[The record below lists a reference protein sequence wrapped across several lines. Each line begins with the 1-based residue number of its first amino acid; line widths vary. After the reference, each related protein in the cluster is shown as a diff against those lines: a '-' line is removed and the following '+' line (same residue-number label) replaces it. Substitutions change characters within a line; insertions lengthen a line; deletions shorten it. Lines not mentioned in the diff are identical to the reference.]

1 MYVNPIT
8 TTIHD
13 NKIKKQKNN
22 RSWKERKPSTI
33 IYWIIELLMVFY
45 FGIIEQNVYGKKVYS
60 FCIHLNKT
68 TLLRTTTNW

>member
-1 MYVNPIT
+1 
-8 TTIHD
+8 
-13 NKIKKQKNN
+13 
-22 RSWKERKPSTI
+22 
-33 IYWIIELLMVFY
+33 MVFY